1 MESVAVLVAGAGPV
15 GAVAACSLAAL
26 GVEVALCEAGADC
39 SRDLRASTFHPPTL
53 EMLDELE
60 VARLLIERGL
70 KAPVYQYRDRRSGEF
85 IAFDMSE
92 LSDRT
97 RFPFRVQC
105 EQHVLARELT
115 RRLERQGNAAVLF
128 NHRVTT
134 VEQSGGQVAVTLE
147 TPTAMTRISAKYVI
161 DAGGA
166 NSIIRKWL
174 GVAFEGFTWAEKFLC
189 LSTEHDLR
197 RHIPDLAPVNYISDP
212 EQWLVLLNVPGIWR
226 ILLPAAEETPD
237 AELVSDRFK
246 ERFLDRLIGDPA
258 VATAHR
264 TVYRVHQRVAERM
277 DHGRIFLVGDAA
289 HLNNP
294 LGGFGMNSG
303 IHDVWNLRGKI
314 VRCLEHGHD
323 PALFGLFDRQR
334 RKVAN
339 DFVQKQTIDNKE
351 MMERRKGAAGAH
363 RQRFEEMRAISRDD
377 ALRRDFLLRQSM
389 FQSLELAGR
398 VD

>member
-26 GVEVALCEAGADC
+26 GVEVALCEAGPDC

-70 KAPVYQYRDRRSGEF
+70 KAPLYRYRDRRSGEF
-85 IAFDMSE
+85 IEFDMGE
-92 LSDRT
+92 LSGRT

-105 EQHVLARELT
+105 EQHVLARELAQ
-115 RRLERQGNAAVLF
+115 RLERQGNAEVLF
-128 NHRVTT
+128 NHRLTT
-134 VEQSGGQVAVTLE
+134 VEQSGGQVMAALE
-147 TPTAMTRISAKYVI
+147 TPTAITRISAKYLI
-161 DAGGA
+161 DACGA

-174 GVAFEGFTWAEKFLC
+174 GVAFEGFTWPEKFLC
-189 LSTEHDLR
+189 LSTERDLR
-197 RHIPDLAPVNYISDP
+197 RHIPDLAAVNYVSDP

-226 ILLPAAEETPD
+226 ILLPAAEEEPD
-237 AELVSDRFK
+237 AELVCDRFK
-246 ERFLDRLIGDPA
+246 ERFFDRLIGDPA

-264 TVYRVHQRVAERM
+264 TVYRVHQRVVERM

-314 VRCLEHGHD
+314 AHCLKHGHD
-323 PALFGLFDRQR
+323 PAQFGMFDRQR

-351 MMERRKGAAGAH
+351 MMERKGDAEAH
-363 RQRFEEMRAISRDD
+363 RRRFEEMRAISRDD
-377 ALRRDFLLRQSM
+377 ARRRDFLLRQSM
-389 FQSLELAGR
+389 FRSLELADS
-398 VD
+398 VN

>member
-15 GAVAACSLAAL
+15 GAAAACSLAAL
-26 GVEVALCEAGADC
+26 GIEVALCEAGPDC

-60 VARLLIERGL
+60 VAQLLIERGL
-70 KAPVYQYRDRRSGEF
+70 KAPAYRYRDRRSGEF
-85 IAFDMSE
+85 IEFDMGE
-92 LSDRT
+92 LSGRT

-105 EQHVLARELT
+105 EQHVLARELA
-115 RRLERQGNAAVLF
+115 RRIERQRNAEVLF

-134 VEQSGGQVAVTLE
+134 VEQSGGRVTAALE
-147 TPTAMTRISAKYVI
+147 TPTAMTRISAQYLI
-161 DAGGA
+161 DASGA

-174 GVAFEGFTWAEKFLC
+174 GVAFAGFTWPEKFLC
-189 LSTEHDLR
+189 LSTERDLR
-197 RHIPDLAPVNYISDP
+197 RHIPGLAAVNYVSDP

-226 ILLPAAEETPD
+226 ILLPAAEEESD

-246 ERFLDRLIGDPA
+246 EAFFDRLIGDPA
-258 VATAHR
+258 VTTAHR
-264 TVYRVHQRVAERM
+264 TVYRVHQRVVERM

-314 VRCLEHGHD
+314 ARCLERGHD
-323 PALFGLFDRQR
+323 PALFGAFDRQR
-334 RKVAN
+334 RKAAN
-339 DFVQKQTIDNKE
+339 DFVQTQTIANKE
-351 MMERRKGAAGAH
+351 MMERKGDADAH
-363 RQRFEEMRAISRDD
+363 RRRFEEMRAIARDG
-377 ALRRDFLLRQSM
+377 ARRREFLLRQSM
-389 FQSLELAGR
+389 FRSLELAES
-398 VD
+398 VN